1 MTMDKSQF
9 STFSCLCIAALII
22 SSHGHPAQSPQ
33 SGANDIANGIMPPIK
48 KDVFMSRGWGASGM
62 PFAMIYLNHFAKA
75 QKAYA
80 QNQQQQMQKLR
91 EQEAAEAEANRE
103 LPAIEDELEQPRTL
117 PYGSRY
123 TEPQSN
129 AQPNEIGQSGG
140 FRETDEYSDGAVY
153 LPAKPSSPRRQYNVP
168 QLFVSY
174 GWGPMG

>member
-9 STFSCLCIAALII
+9 SPLFWLCIAALII

-33 SGANDIANGIMPPIK
+33 SGANFANNNIMPPIK

-62 PFAMIYLNHFAKA
+62 PFSMLYLNHFAKA

-91 EQEAAEAEANRE
+91 EQEAAGAGANRE
-103 LPAIEDELEQPRTL
+103 LRAVEEELEQPRTL

-123 TEPQSN
+123 TDALMNGQ
-129 AQPNEIGQSGG
+129 AKEIGQSGG
-140 FRETDEYSDGAVY
+140 YKETDEYSDSTVY
-153 LPAKPSSPRRQYNVP
+153 LPSKPSSPRRQYNVP